1 MRLIFLLGALA
12 LTAFWP
18 VLAQDAPTVSPIQY
32 DAVVE
37 DSITAS
43 AFFDWWQV
51 QAARGDVL
59 VLDMAAAGGLEPLLA
74 ILGPSGDVL
83 ARSEEGAANATVRL
97 EYTVPAD
104 GQYTIVATRAGSA
117 EGASTGAYALRL
129 RRANPLPTPQGAPQ
143 PVVFRCQD
151 FEATT
156 VATLRFA
163 DDFITDRLHRI
174 TVYGLDGFK
183 PAIRATFTNQPDFEE
198 CTTDAQR
205 TVGDAFTLPGGE
217 TQQIAAETLDT
228 AAQLAISGAENAG
241 TITLTLAS
249 RDGAP
254 GRYLALIEGF
264 TIDPAR
270 DVDMVEVGIGPLAAR
285 STELL
290 VYMVAAQNSRLDPFM
305 SVVETDQACD
315 DASRGDCGDVLTF
328 DGAVIT
334 LNDRGG
340 ATLRGD
346 RNDAGLRLAP
356 GGPDLLTLELRSRGG
371 STFGGYAL
379 ALIGE
384 LPLRRP

>member
-1 MRLIFLLGALA
+1 MRLILSTAALA
-12 LTAFWP
+12 LLAFWP
-18 VLAQDAPTVSPIQY
+18 ARAQDVPTVSPIEY
-32 DAVVE
+32 DTVVE
-37 DSITAS
+37 DSITAA

-51 QAARGDVL
+51 QAARGDIL
-59 VLDMAAAGGLEPLLA
+59 VIDMAAAGGLEPLLA
-74 ILGPSGDVL
+74 ILSASGDVV
-83 ARSEEGAANATVRL
+83 ARSEEGGPNATLRL

-104 GQYTIVATRAGSA
+104 GQYTIVATRVGSA
-117 EGASTGAYALRL
+117 DGTSTGAYALRL
-129 RRANPLPTPQGAPQ
+129 RRANPAPDNAGAAQ

-163 DDFITDRLHRI
+163 DDPAADRLHRI
-174 TVYGLDGFK
+174 TVYGLDGFR
-183 PAIRATFTNQPDFEE
+183 PAIRATFASQPDFEE

-205 TVGDAFTLPGGE
+205 TVGDSFALPGE
-217 TQQIAAETLDT
+217 EPREITADTLET

-241 TITLTLAS
+241 TITVTLAS

-270 DVDMVEVGIGPLAAR
+270 DADTVEVGIGPLAAR

-290 VYMVAAQNSRLDPFM
+290 VYMVAAQNSRLDPLM
-305 SVVETDQACD
+305 AVIETGQTCD
-315 DASRGDCGDVLTF
+315 DAGRTGCDDVPTF
-328 DGAVIT
+328 AGAVIT

-384 LPLRRP
+384 LPPRRP